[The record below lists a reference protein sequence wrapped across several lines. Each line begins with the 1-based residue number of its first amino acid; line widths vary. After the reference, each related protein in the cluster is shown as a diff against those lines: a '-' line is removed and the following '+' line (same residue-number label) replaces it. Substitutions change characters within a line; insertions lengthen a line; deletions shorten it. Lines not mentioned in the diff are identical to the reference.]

1 MRKQE
6 LAAYRQLLMDQK
18 SRLTGEL
25 NSIVEDVVNDLHP
38 PNEPLEV
45 PSEALDKT
53 LTLQATEE
61 GLLDDVRDALER
73 IDDGSYGA
81 CSECGEAIPTDR
93 LQAIPFTRWCV
104 ECARKVET
112 GGAE

>member
-6 LAAYRQLLMDQK
+6 LAAYRKLLMDRK
-18 SRLTGEL
+18 SRLTGGL

-53 LTLQATEE
+53 LALQATEE
-61 GLLDDVRDALER
+61 SLLDAVRDALER
-73 IDDGSYGA
+73 IDDGSFGV
-81 CSECGEAIPTDR
+81 CVQCGQTIPTDR
-93 LQAIPFTRWCV
+93 LQAIPYTRWCM
-104 ECARKVET
+104 ECARKLEA
-112 GGAE
+112 GGAK